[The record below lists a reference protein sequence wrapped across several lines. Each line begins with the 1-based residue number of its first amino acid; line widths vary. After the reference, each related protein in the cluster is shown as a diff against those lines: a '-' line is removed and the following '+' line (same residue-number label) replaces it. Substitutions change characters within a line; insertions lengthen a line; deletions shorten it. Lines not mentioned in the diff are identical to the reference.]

1 MVVGLV
7 HIEVSTL
14 SILYV
19 IDKYTRV
26 HPPAPF
32 SPPQS

>member
-7 HIEVSTL
+7 HVEVSML

-26 HPPAPF
+26 HPQAHF
-32 SPPQS
+32 SPPQP